1 MLRSGGVPRGTEE
14 FRILPRG
21 RRCFRRCS
29 APLGRRPLPVPL
41 WPFGGRF
48 GVAVFFAELTSAREC
63 SYGSHPWRGLGHE
76 EDRVKVFRDLSH
88 EHLAE
93 IQAAQRD
100 NENGE
105 TRYGL

>member
-1 MLRSGGVPRGTEE
+1 MRSAA
-14 FRILPRG
+14 
-21 RRCFRRCS
+21 S
-29 APLGRRPLPVPL
+29 A
-41 WPFGGRF
+41 
-48 GVAVFFAELTSAREC
+48 ATAAT
-63 SYGSHPWRGLGHE
+63 E